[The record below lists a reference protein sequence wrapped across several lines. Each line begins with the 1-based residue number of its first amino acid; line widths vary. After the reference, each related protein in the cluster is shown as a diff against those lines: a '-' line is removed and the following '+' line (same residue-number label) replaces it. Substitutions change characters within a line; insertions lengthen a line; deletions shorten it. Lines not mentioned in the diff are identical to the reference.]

1 MGFYSTKIGNKWWNQ
16 IYSIIPDDRL
26 IILLVNNFFR
36 MLLKYR
42 NIEAFYTLW
51 SVRIP
56 RAKLN
61 PVKKPPVSKILSKIS
76 ATIY

>member
-1 MGFYSTKIGNKWWNQ
+1 MGLYGTKIGNKWWNQ
-16 IYSIIPDDRL
+16 IYSIVPDDRL
-26 IILLVNNFFR
+26 IILLVYFFR

-51 SVRIP
+51 SVRIL

-61 PVKKPPVSKILSKIS
+61 LVKKPPVSKIS
-76 ATIY
+76 ATI